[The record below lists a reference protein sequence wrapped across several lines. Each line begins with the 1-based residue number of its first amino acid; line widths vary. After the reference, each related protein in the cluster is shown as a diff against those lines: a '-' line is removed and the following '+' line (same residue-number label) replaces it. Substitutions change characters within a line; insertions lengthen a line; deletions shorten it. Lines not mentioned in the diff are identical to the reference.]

1 MDYVRAYRK
10 FIYGYNFG
18 HGLQTTFC
26 IVLPSLLGF
35 YLDRFTFGIL
45 ISLGALCVS
54 GIDIPGPPRHRRN
67 ALVLGAVCVLV
78 SALAMSFYFV
88 NEWLGDVVLITLV
101 FVLSMTAVYG
111 NRVTNIGLA
120 GIYALVLVT
129 EGKLSL
135 EAYLTHA
142 GLFFAG
148 AIWYSFISLIT
159 YSLRP
164 YQLIQQALS
173 DCIYKT
179 AEYLRFRA
187 GFYELTTDFD
197 LQFDNLIRLQ
207 TEVTS
212 SQEVVRNLL
221 LQRWNLNQESTSKGR
236 SLLLIL
242 IDTIDILEQVMAAHI
257 DTQELHRIFD
267 GSPILNDY
275 RMLILDLAAE
285 LDEIAFS
292 VGSGRPS
299 VPKINFKK
307 QLELLQQKTHNLR
320 PSLLNEQTLGAF
332 INLRNVRKN
341 ILLIADKLRRLHRYT
356 HMNGEGEVLSLE
368 LSKFV
373 VHEEYSWQKLKSN
386 LGPHSM
392 YFRHAVRVSVAIAAA
407 LIIAKI
413 FHVQRAYWILFTI
426 VVILKP
432 GYSLSKTRNSDRLV
446 GTLFGGIFTVLIL
459 LFIKSKALLLSLL
472 ILCMVITYSFVSI
485 NYALSTFTT
494 TCFVL
499 IFFNLLKPGD
509 FSFLK
514 LRLIDTGIG
523 SALSF
528 ISSYFIF
535 PVWEFQHL
543 DSLLVK
549 MNLANIRYYTSV
561 AEGFTEG
568 EFDEFTYKMARKEV
582 YISSGNL
589 SSAFQRMLTEPKSK
603 QQQLDPV
610 HQFTV
615 LSHELSAHIAS
626 LASYYGLY
634 SVKTEAILFRQI
646 MQASL
651 ACLIDATG
659 YLESGTGAVQQPDLQ
674 KPLPAIL
681 KLEKDLDALT
691 LIRVQEIQEGRDM
704 SELTRPLTELK
715 LISDQFRFIYKLS
728 GDIRKVSRK
737 ISFK

>member
-1 MDYVRAYRK
+1 MDYIRAYRK

-18 HGLQTTFC
+18 HGLQTAFC
-26 IVLPSLLGF
+26 IILPSLLGF

-67 ALVLGAVCVLV
+67 ALLLGAACVLV

-88 NEWLGDVVLITLV
+88 NEWLGDLVLIGLV
-101 FVLSMTAVYG
+101 FALSMTAVYG

-142 GLFFAG
+142 GLFFLG

-197 LQFDNLIRLQ
+197 QQFDKLIKIQ
-207 TEVTS
+207 SEVTS
-212 SQEVVRNLL
+212 AQEVVRNLL
-221 LQRWNLNQESTSKGR
+221 LQRWNINQESTSKGR

-267 GSPILNDY
+267 SSAIMNDY
-275 RMLILDLAAE
+275 RTLILGLAAE
-285 LDEIAFS
+285 LDEIAVS

-299 VPKINFKK
+299 LPKTNFKRE
-307 QLELLQQKTHNLR
+307 LELLQQKTWALR
-320 PSLLNEQTLGAF
+320 PSLLNEHTLGAF

-341 ILLIADKLRRLHRYT
+341 ILLIAEKTRRLHRYT
-356 HMNGEGEVLSLE
+356 RMNGEGEVQSIE
-368 LSKFV
+368 LSRFV
-373 VHEEYSWQKLKSN
+373 VHEDHSWQKMKSN

-392 YFRHAVRVSVAIAAA
+392 YFRHAVRVSVAVAAA
-407 LIIAKI
+407 LLIAEI

-432 GYSLSKTRNSDRLV
+432 GFSLSKTRNNDRLV

-459 LFIKSKALLLSLL
+459 LFIKSKAVLLGLL

-535 PVWEFQHL
+535 PVWEFQHI

-549 MNLANIRYYTSV
+549 MNEANINYYISV
-561 AEGFTEG
+561 AKGFTEG

-589 SSAFQRMLTEPKSK
+589 FSAFQRMLTEPKSK

-610 HQFTV
+610 HQYTV
-615 LSHELSAHIAS
+615 LSHELSSHIAS

-634 SVKTEAILFRQI
+634 KVDSQAGLFNEI

-651 ACLIDATG
+651 SSLADATG
-659 YLESGTGAVQQPDLQ
+659 YLEFGTGAVQQPDLQ
-674 KPLPAIL
+674 KQLPAIIQ
-681 KLEKDLDALT
+681 LEKDLDLLS
-691 LIRVQEIQEGRDM
+691 LIRVLEIREGREI
-704 SELTRPLTELK
+704 SEETRPLTELK
-715 LISDQFRFIYKLS
+715 LVSDQFRFIYKLS